1 MANYLRRLFGGPT
14 RREEDLGD
22 GSHAETVLAH
32 PPFDLLTDGGVGPNR
47 RIRVDV
53 AQTGFFAGREFR
65 TFKEFDV
72 ATTSTYVIKIVV
84 PVNTI
89 LFEFQVQE
97 EAGTVRV
104 ETLRP
109 GVGITEGGSF
119 SEALPRM
126 PTNTMTEKPQPPYA
140 SVVTLDAGG
149 TLTGTG
155 TPGVTLLDVSRIKA
169 ADNSNFAATVGADGG
184 AERGVAPA
192 TFYWRFTFTGFIG
205 VIKARWEE
213 RP

>member
-1 MANYLRRLFGGPT
+1 MDYLRRLFGGPW
-14 RREEDLGD
+14 RRESDLKD
-22 GSHAETVLAH
+22 GAYAETVLAH
-32 PPFDLLTDGGVGPNR
+32 PPFDLLTDHGTGPNR
-47 RIRVDV
+47 RLRVDV

-65 TFKEFDV
+65 TFKEFSA

-97 EAGTVRV
+97 EAGTARI
-104 ETLRP
+104 ETLIP
-109 GVGITEGGSF
+109 GAGLTEGGSF
-119 SEALPRM
+119 IETLPRLS
-126 PTNTMTEKPQPPYA
+126 TNNMSEKPQPPYV
-140 SVVTLDAGG
+140 SQVTLTAGG
-149 TLTGTG
+149 TLTGAG

-169 ADNSNFAATVGADGG
+169 ASNSNFASTVGAEGG
-184 AERGVAPA
+184 AERGVSPA
-192 TFYWRFTFTGFIG
+192 TFYWRFTFNDFIG